1 MQRGVSKRQKELLNI
16 IYLYIKD
23 SGYPPTYEDM
33 REKLKVASN
42 QTIIDLLKILES
54 KKLLKRDEGEARG
67 LAILPLGYEALS
79 KPPLVRMAGVTA
91 AGPAIEAIPQREWVE
106 MPSGY
111 KKYDKVFIVEVSGNS
126 MIEANIYDGDQV
138 LIRESEE
145 YKSGDIVL
153 ARIGDEVTLK
163 TFVFDNG
170 RTYLKPENPA
180 CRIIPI
186 THDTY
191 FLGKYLSNLGKAPR
205 ETQKKLIETVTDKEI
220 HENYETKIDDIDLS
234 FASVREY
241 ERTKH
246 VHRLH
251 PYLGKFIPQLVDV
264 FLKKYFKKG
273 DAILDPFMGSG
284 TTLVEANVLGMHS
297 VGVEI
302 SHFNCLIAEIK
313 TKEYNITLAEKEIKD
328 ILAKTKEFSKTLGND
343 PIEKVF
349 NSDSKYLN
357 TWLSD
362 RALQEILFYR
372 NEIKNYQNQDLLK
385 IILSR
390 ATRSARLITHY
401 DLARPSKPVREPYYC
416 IKHRRMCQPINEA
429 FKFIDR
435 YSIDTVNRI
444 KEFDRLRTNAHIKIV
459 QGDSREVDFS
469 KIAGYKGGKF
479 DGIFTSPPYVGLIDY
494 HDQHRYAYELFGFD
508 DNGFKEIGPAS
519 KGKSRQAKEDYK
531 KVITDVFKNVNMY
544 LKKGA
549 KIFVVVNDRDN
560 LYPDIAKECGYTV
573 EKIYH
578 RPVLMR
584 TERDNTKF
592 SESIYYFRKLQ

>member
-1 MQRGVSKRQKELLNI
+1 MIGQNVLYNSKLN
-16 IYLYIKD
+16 
-23 SGYPPTYEDM
+23 P
-33 REKLKVASN
+33 N
-42 QTIIDLLKILES
+42 KIS
-54 KKLLKRDEGEARG
+54 
-67 LAILPLGYEALS
+67 
-79 KPPLVRMAGVTA
+79 
-91 AGPAIEAIPQREWVE
+91 
-106 MPSGY
+106 
-111 KKYDKVFIVEVSGNS
+111 
-126 MIEANIYDGDQV
+126 
-138 LIRESEE
+138 
-145 YKSGDIVL
+145 
-153 ARIGDEVTLK
+153 
-163 TFVFDNG
+163 
-170 RTYLKPENPA
+170 
-180 CRIIPI
+180 
-186 THDTY
+186 
-191 FLGKYLSNLGKAPR
+191 
-205 ETQKKLIETVTDKEI
+205 
-220 HENYETKIDDIDLS
+220 ETKLDSVDLS
-234 FASVREY
+234 FSNVREY

-302 SHFNCLIAEIK
+302 SHFNCLIADIK
-313 TKEYNITLAEKEIKD
+313 TKKYNVPLVEKEIKD
-328 ILAKTKEFSKTLGND
+328 ILAKTKEFSKTLSKN
-343 PIEKVF
+343 PVKKVY
-349 NSDSKYLN
+349 NSNSKYLD

-372 NEIKNYQNQDLLK
+372 DNIKNYQNQDLLK

-401 DLARPSKPVREPYYC
+401 DLARPTKPVREPYYC
-416 IKHRRMCQPINEA
+416 IKHKRICQPTNEA

-435 YSIDTVNRI
+435 YSIDTINRI
-444 KEFDRLRTNAHIKIV
+444 KEFDKLRTNAHIKIV
-459 QGDSREVDFS
+459 QDDSREVDFS

-508 DNGFKEIGPAS
+508 DNGFKEIGPAN

-531 KVITDVFKNVNMY
+531 KGITDVFKNVNKY

-560 LYPDIAKECGYTV
+560 LYPDIAKDCGYLI

-584 TERDNTKF
+584 TERDSTKF
-592 SESIYYFRKLQ
+592 SESIYYFRKE